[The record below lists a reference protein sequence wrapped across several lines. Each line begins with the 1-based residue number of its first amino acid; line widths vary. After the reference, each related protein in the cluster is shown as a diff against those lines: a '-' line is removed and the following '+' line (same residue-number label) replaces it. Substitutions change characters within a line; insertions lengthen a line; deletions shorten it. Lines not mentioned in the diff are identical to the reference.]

1 MYVVYKIIPTTTNI
15 INDNNDENW
24 KPLELFSFKYVES
37 WVLTNN
43 YLAISFDS
51 EYNNQAIDRN

>member
-1 MYVVYKIIPTTTNI
+1 MLFIKIIPTTTNI

>member
-1 MYVVYKIIPTTTNI
+1 MLFIKIIHTTTNI
-15 INDNNDENW
+15 TNDNNDENW

>member
-1 MYVVYKIIPTTTNI
+1 MLFIKIIPTTTNI
-15 INDNNDENW
+15 TNDNNDENW

>member
-1 MYVVYKIIPTTTNI
+1 MLFIKIIPTTTNI

-51 EYNNQAIDRN
+51 E

>member
-1 MYVVYKIIPTTTNI
+1 MLFIKIIHTTNI
-15 INDNNDENW
+15 TNDNNDENW